1 MEKRLTDYQLFDG
14 RTLKIIAVITM
25 ILDHVGAFLFVYA
38 TPLYNQGAE
47 LVANS
52 EMWYQVMRQIGRI
65 AFPLF
70 CFFLV
75 EGFFHTR
82 DSFLYLARLMCF
94 AVLSEIPFDLAVSS
108 KVVSWKNQNVFFTL
122 ALGLGMMMVPKAVT
136 NPQKE
141 KREKASLYP
150 HIDLFHP
157 LVIIAFVVVAELIK
171 CDYTGYG
178 ILLIAIFYYTR
189 NRRIVACIAGYLAFL
204 WEPFCLPAFLL
215 IPFYNGKRGK
225 QMKYLFYAFYPL
237 HLLAI
242 VWLRYVLFDIGI
254 KFS

>member
-1 MEKRLTDYQLFDG
+1 MEKKLTDNQVFDG
-14 RTLKIIAVITM
+14 STLKIIAVITM
-25 ILDHVGAFLFVYA
+25 IMDHVGAFLFIYA

-52 EMWYQVMRQIGRI
+52 EMWYQAMRQVGRI

-94 AVLSEIPFDLAVSS
+94 ALLSEIPFDLAVSG
-108 KVVSWKNQNVFFTL
+108 KVVSWQNQNVFFTL
-122 ALGLGMMMVPKAVT
+122 ALGLGMMMVLKAVT
-136 NPQKE
+136 NAQ
-141 KREKASLYP
+141 REKACLYP
-150 HIDLFHP
+150 YINLFHA
-157 LVIIAFVVVAELIK
+157 LVIIAFVAVAGLIK

-178 ILLIAIFYYTR
+178 ILLIGIFYYTK
-189 NRRIVACIAGYLAFL
+189 NRRIVACIAGYLSFL

-237 HLLAI
+237 HLLVI
-242 VWLRYVLFDIGI
+242 VLLRYVLFDIGI